1 MWWSIMT
8 PKPDLLI
15 ETPADGVRLL
25 RLNRPDRRN
34 ALATPLLTALAKALD
49 HAAGDEA
56 IRAVVITGDTKVFAA
71 GADIRELASSGP
83 DDAPHGPR
91 QAAWERIRDFPKPLI
106 AAVEG
111 WCLGAGCELLMC
123 CDLSVAGAGAQF
135 GQPES
140 SLGIMPGAGGTAT
153 LPRLVGRNLAM
164 RMVLTGEMIDTDR
177 AVAAGLVGEGVPAGQ
192 ALDRA
197 LDLARTIAGRA
208 PVALQAAKASVRAAF
223 DLAHGD
229 HLLHERRRFLALLG
243 TDDKREGVAAFL
255 EKRTP
260 HWQGR

>member
-1 MWWSIMT
+1 MT
-8 PKPDLLI
+8 AKDHLLI

-34 ALATPLLTALAKALD
+34 ALATPLLSRLARALD
-49 HAAGDEA
+49 EAAGDEA
-56 IRAVVITGDTKVFAA
+56 IRVGVITGDATVFAA
-71 GADIRELASSGP
+71 GADIRELAVSGP

-91 QAAWERIRDFPKPLI
+91 QEAWDRIRDFPKPLI

-123 CDLSVAGAGAQF
+123 CDLSVAGDGATF

-153 LPRLVGRNLAM
+153 LPRLVGRQLAM
-164 RMVLTGEMIDTDR
+164 HMVLTGEMIDAAR
-177 AVAAGLVGEGVPAGQ
+177 AVEAGLIGEAVPAGQ

-197 LDLARTIAGRA
+197 LDLARTIASRA
-208 PVALQAAKASVRAAF
+208 PVALRTAKASVKAAF
-223 DLAHGD
+223 DLPHGD
-229 HLLHERRRFLALLG
+229 HLLFERRRFLSLLG
-243 TDDKREGVAAFL
+243 TGDKQEGVAAFL
-255 EKRTP
+255 EKRKP
-260 HWQGR
+260 VWQGR

>member
-1 MWWSIMT
+1 MT
-8 PKPDLLI
+8 AKSPHLLI
-15 ETPADGVRLL
+15 ETPSDGVRLL

-34 ALATPLLTALAKALD
+34 ALATPLLSAIARALD
-49 HAAGDEA
+49 AATGDPG
-56 IRAVVITGDTKVFAA
+56 IRVVVITGDAKVFAA
-71 GADIRELASSGP
+71 GADIRELAASTP
-83 DDAPHGPR
+83 DDPPHGPR
-91 QAAWERIRDFPKPLI
+91 QAAWETIRDFPKPLV

-123 CDLSVAGAGAQF
+123 CDLSVAGAGATF

-153 LPRLVGRNLAM
+153 LPRLVGRTLAM
-164 RMVLTGEMIDTDR
+164 RMVLTGEAIDAGH
-177 AVAAGLVGEGVPAGQ
+177 AVAAGLVGEMVQAGQ

-197 LDLARTIAGRA
+197 LELANMIAGRA
-208 PVALQAAKASVRAAF
+208 PLALTAAKASVRAAF
-223 DLAHGD
+223 ELPHGD

-243 TDDKREGVAAFL
+243 TADRQEGVAAFL
-255 EKRTP
+255 EKRPP

>member
-1 MWWSIMT
+1 MADA
-8 PKPDLLI
+8 PDLLI
-15 ETPADGVRLL
+15 EHPGEAVILL

-34 ALATPLLTALAKALD
+34 ALATPLLIKLAETLD
-49 HAAGDEA
+49 AAAADA
-56 IRAVVITGDTKVFAA
+56 AVRCAVVTGDTKVFAA
-71 GADIRELASSGP
+71 GADIRELAASGP

-91 QAAWERIRDFPKPLI
+91 QQAWARIRTFPKPLI

-123 CDLSVAGAGAQF
+123 CDLSVAGDGASF
-135 GQPES
+135 GQPET

-153 LPRLVGRNLAM
+153 LPRLVGRHLAM
-164 RMVLTGEMIDTDR
+164 RMVLTGELIDAAR
-177 AVAAGLVGEGVPAGQ
+177 AVAAGLVGEVVPAGC

-197 LDLARTIAGRA
+197 LELARVIVGRA
-208 PVALQAAKASVRAAF
+208 PLALAAAKAGVKAAF
-223 DLAHGD
+223 DLPHGE
-229 HLLHERRRFLALLG
+229 HLAHERRQFLALLG

-255 EKRTP
+255 EKRPP